1 MKLSEIKSNPNNPRI
16 IKDDKFHKL
25 VNSIKDFPQMMELRP
40 IVIDENNI
48 VLGGNMR
55 LKALKELKYT
65 EIADEWIKRASE
77 LTESEKQQFIIKD
90 NVGFGDWDWEL
101 LTNEWNSE
109 ELESWGLDLEIEE
122 AIDNLDDGEEI
133 EFSQS
138 VQIEPPKEY
147 ILIMAEPNSIEWEEI
162 KDLLGR
168 YHTMKDNVHVVLR
181 QSVEYENKAVYY
193 GEW

>member
-1 MKLSEIKSNPNNPRI
+1 MKLSEIKSNPNNPRL

-40 IVIDENNI
+40 IVIDENNM

-90 NVGFGDWDWEL
+90 NVGFGDWDWGI
-101 LTNEWNSE
+101 LTNKWNSE
-109 ELESWGLDLEIEE
+109 ELESWGLDLISFPSDIDYSILDEHEDIDHQIEE
-122 AIDNLDDGEEI
+122 MAKGVKKAIQI
-133 EFSQS
+133 EFD
-138 VQIEPPKEY
+138 IEHYEEAYDLVKFWREQGDVGYMILNYLRSEKEK
-147 ILIMAEPNSIEWEEI
+147 I
-162 KDLLGR
+162 
-168 YHTMKDNVHVVLR
+168 
-181 QSVEYENKAVYY
+181 
-193 GEW
+193 

>member
-16 IKDDKFHKL
+16 IKDEKFNKL
-25 VNSIKDFPQMMELRP
+25 VNSIKDFPKMMELRP

-65 EIADEWIKRASE
+65 EIPNEWIKRASE

-101 LTNEWNSE
+101 LANEWNNE
-109 ELESWGLDLEIEE
+109 ELESWGLDINIDNIEEKEIEE
-122 AIDNLDDGEEI
+122 KEYNSTNNWFLNI
-133 EFSQS
+133 EFENENDCELWYNKL
-138 VQIEPPKEY
+138 IEKG
-147 ILIMAEPNSIEWEEI
+147 LICKII
-162 KDLLGR
+162 
-168 YHTMKDNVHVVLR
+168 
-181 QSVEYENKAVYY
+181 Q
-193 GEW
+193 